1 MNKKKI
7 ISFEHHT
14 YKHNTNLK
22 LKILFWEEMTWM
34 KSTIKK

>member
-7 ISFEHHT
+7 ISFEDHT

-22 LKILFWEEMTWM
+22 LKYCFGR
-34 KSTIKK
+34 K